1 MGQLRSHLPT
11 TIGIDATYSV
21 GSSLSGVGRYSLE
34 LIRSLRSQYQQT
46 KWNLYYR
53 PHRFLRA
60 PWPKRL
66 LFEATPRSCDLF
78 HGLNQRLPK
87 RTQIPSI
94 STFHDLF
101 VLSAEYSSP
110 DFRRR
115 FEEQARHAAAHS
127 DHIIAVS
134 QFTANQVAEYLDF
147 PRERIHVVPHGVHP
161 EASVAPIESRKPA
174 VLTVGAVQKRKN
186 TARLIEAF
194 VAMPAPWEFWIAG
207 SLGFE
212 AEAMLAAAKTNP
224 RIKLLGYVSD
234 QELRRLYQQASIFA
248 FPSLDEGFG
257 MPVLEAMAHG
267 LPVLTSN
274 RSSLPE
280 VAGEAALLVDPFQ
293 TEDIAEGLKQLSD
306 ESLRH
311 QLAASGLARIKQF
324 SWPQAAQA
332 TAALYAKTLGLP
344 LS

>member
-1 MGQLRSHLPT
+1 MPT

-34 LIRSLRSQYQQT
+34 LIRAIQTQYPQS

-53 PHRFLRA
+53 AHRFLRA

-66 LFEATPRSCDLF
+66 LFESTPRSCDLF

-87 RTQIPSI
+87 RTQIPCV

-127 DHIIAVS
+127 AHIISVS
-134 QFTANQVAEYLDF
+134 QFTANQIVEYLNY
-147 PRERIHVVPHGVHP
+147 PAERIHVVPHGVHP
-161 EASVAPIESRKPA
+161 ERQVASIESRKPA

-186 TARLIEAF
+186 TARLIDAF
-194 VAMPAPWEFWIAG
+194 AALPPPWELWIAG

-212 AEAMLAAAKTNP
+212 ADAMLASSKTNP
-224 RIKLLGYVSD
+224 RIKLLGYVPD
-234 QELRRLYQQASIFA
+234 NELRRLYQEASIFA

-280 VAGEAALLVDPFQ
+280 VAGDAALLVDPFQ
-293 TEDIAEGLKQLSD
+293 NEAIAAGLTQLTNEAKRQQLALLGLKRIQSFTWQ
-306 ESLRH
+306 H
-311 QLAASGLARIKQF
+311 AARE
-324 SWPQAAQA
+324 
-332 TAALYAKTLGLP
+332 TAAVYAKVLGHP

>member
-1 MGQLRSHLPT
+1 MGQLRSHLST
-11 TIGIDATYSV
+11 TIGIDATYSI
-21 GSSLSGVGRYSLE
+21 GSALSGVGRYSVE
-34 LIRSLRSQYQQT
+34 LIQSLRVQFPQIQ
-46 KWNLYYR
+46 WNLYYR

-66 LFEATPRSCDLF
+66 LFEATPRGCQLF

-87 RTQIPSI
+87 RTQIPAV

-115 FEEQARHAAAHS
+115 FEDQARHAAAHS
-127 DHIIAVS
+127 SHIIAVS

-147 PRERIHVVPHGVHP
+147 PQDRIHVVPHGVHP
-161 EASVAPIESRKPA
+161 EPNVAPLESRQPA
-174 VLTVGAVQKRKN
+174 ILTVGAVQKRKN

-194 VAMPAPWEFWIAG
+194 TALESPWELWIAG

-212 AEAMLAAAKTNP
+212 AEEMLKAAKTNP
-224 RIKLLGYVSD
+224 RIRLLGYVSD
-234 QELRRLYQQASIFA
+234 EELRRLCQQAAIFA

-280 VAGEAALLVDPFQ
+280 VAGAAALLVDPFQ
-293 TEDIAEGLKQLSD
+293 TDAIAEGLRQLTD
-306 ESLRH
+306 PALR
-311 QLAASGLARIKQF
+311 QELTQRGQERIKLF
-324 SWPQAAQA
+324 TWANAAQKTFA
-332 TAALYAKTLGLP
+332 VYAKAVAL
-344 LS
+344 